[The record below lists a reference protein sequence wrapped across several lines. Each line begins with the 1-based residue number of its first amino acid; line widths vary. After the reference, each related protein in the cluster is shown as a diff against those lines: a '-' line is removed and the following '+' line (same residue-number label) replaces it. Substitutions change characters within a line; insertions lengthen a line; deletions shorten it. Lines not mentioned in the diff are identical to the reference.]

1 MPSIERIEAYI
12 AEFEVT
18 PKLDS
23 EDYRSWVECQ
33 DVVPF
38 LEGLAGGDVPV
49 LVSTPY
55 VYLYAMLVPLDLLVG
70 DSRNDLKDWN
80 FNPSRGWEFWVSGG
94 RGEPIVGIVDKPINF
109 TGSTILDAGEPAV
122 YLRNFAARTP
132 RSYPDPNQK
141 ILHVARAHWMQD
153 RTTYCRLNEHGDL
166 VDVIKTTE
174 IPGGHLCTIEDES
187 LDRYMFGTDQALIHL
202 FDFGRTRH
210 RDGSRFHHPDLQ
222 EESVPIEGGNVV
234 AELTLDRTPE
244 RVEEGRIRGF
254 SVFRELQCRPRLMKL
269 FGGTKEGRV
278 PFIINDWKHATV
290 RLYPGERVT
299 PEGTP
304 VEEDWPELISPAFFR
319 PEVMAKYRADPEK
332 YTVTDMTIECRGSW
346 FLRSYDVNEEG
357 QVHVYLK
364 DLWDLP
370 HSEQL
375 YWKSFNEE
383 PRDGIAQRAIER
395 DFRLRWSDGFDPL
408 RDLKQRLTS
417 FPTATHH
424 GTAVP
429 IWSPGTVDVD
439 AMFDPLHLVLTESRK
454 EWRDQIV
461 ELNKVVVEGL
471 QESSIRAAARSLG
484 CDHPEFRSIRL
495 LRACLE
501 SSGVDSD
508 TVAAIC
514 EPLATLN
521 GLRSRSGGAHR
532 GSSGP
537 TAYLKVHYENLTAEV
552 ANSVK
557 LLAEQI
563 ESGTLNV
570 P

>member
-1 MPSIERIEAYI
+1 MPSIERTERYLVERDVI
-12 AEFEVT
+12 
-18 PKLDS
+18 PDLDS
-23 EDYRSWVECQ
+23 EDYRSWVECR

-38 LEGLAGGDVPV
+38 LRGLPSGDVPV
-49 LVSTPY
+49 LISTPY
-55 VYLYAMLVPLDLLVG
+55 VYLYAMLVPKDLLVG
-70 DSRNDLKDWN
+70 EYQNNLRDWN
-80 FNPSRGWEFWVSGG
+80 FNPNRGWVFWVSGG

-122 YLRNFAARTP
+122 YLRSFAARTP
-132 RSYPDPNQK
+132 HAYPDPNQK
-141 ILHVARAHWMQD
+141 ILHVARAHWMPD
-153 RTTYCRLNEHGDL
+153 RATYCRLNEHGDL
-166 VDVIKTTE
+166 VDVVKTRA

-187 LDRYMFGTDQALIHL
+187 LDSYMFGTEQALVHV

-210 RDGSRFHHPDLQ
+210 RDGYRFDSAEVTEETRSIEAGDLL
-222 EESVPIEGGNVV
+222 

-269 FGGTKEGRV
+269 FGGTKEERV
-278 PFIINDWKHATV
+278 SFIISDWKHATV
-290 RLYPGERVT
+290 RMFPGERVA

-319 PEVMAKYRADPEK
+319 PDVMAKYRADAEK
-332 YTVTDMTIECRGSW
+332 YEVTDETIECRGSW

-357 QVHVYLK
+357 QIHVYLK

-383 PRDGIAQRAIER
+383 PRDGIAQRAIDR
-395 DFRLRWSDGFDPL
+395 DFRLRWWDGFDPL
-408 RDLKQRLTS
+408 RDLKHTLAG
-417 FPTATHH
+417 FPPATHH
-424 GTAVP
+424 GTTVP
-429 IWSPGTVDVD
+429 IWSPGSADLD
-439 AMFDPLHLVLTESRK
+439 AMFSQLHYVLTESRK

-471 QESSIRAAARSLG
+471 QESSIRAVAQALG
-484 CDHPEFRSIRL
+484 CNNPNLKSIKL
-495 LRACLE
+495 LKACLE
-501 SSGVDSD
+501 TGGVDAG
-508 TVAAIC
+508 TVAAIHD
-514 EPLATLN
+514 PLVTLN
-521 GLRSRSGGAHR
+521 GLRSSSGGAHR
-532 GSSGP
+532 GSGGP
-537 TAYLKVHYENLTAEV
+537 TAYLKVHYENLAAEV
-552 ANSVK
+552 GNAVK

-563 ESGTLNV
+563 ELGRLNI